1 MADAFSRPFT
11 NDLRMRDEMIPG
23 WKNQM
28 TQEYLRALRD
38 RRSLTPHDV
47 AAQLGVSDRTA
58 VFWLTE
64 LARDGQIRITGIET
78 TSHDENEDRGKVE
91 RHAA

>member
-1 MADAFSRPFT
+1 MADALFPPFT

-28 TQEYLRALRD
+28 TQEYLRAMRD
-38 RRSLTPHDV
+38 RRSISPHDV

-64 LARDGQIRITGIET
+64 LARDGQLRITGIEP
-78 TSHDENEDRGKVE
+78 TSAADEHEAR
-91 RHAA
+91 

>member
-1 MADAFSRPFT
+1 
-11 NDLRMRDEMIPG
+11 MIPG

-28 TQEYLRALRD
+28 KQDYLRALRD
-38 RRSLTPHDV
+38 RRSATPHDV

-78 TSHDENEDRGKVE
+78 TTTSDENEHHSGGDVE
-91 RHAA
+91 G